1 MSAKTYRTVPV
12 RNLSSD
18 ELLELS
24 KKQKLSLSREDME
37 VVQQIFREID
47 FTMRRLEPAP
57 RVYLAYRPDVVGTLQ
72 APHLFRLHPP
82 QRQRRRAGDGKQP
95 VQNLHQKAFREDHG
109 TQAGLRAQRV

>member
-12 RNLSSD
+12 RDLSSD

-47 FTMRRLEPAP
+47 RDPTDVELEVIAQTWSEHCKHRIFSASISHSVNGGAP
-57 RVYLAYRPDVVGTLQ
+57 DRGQPLQ
-72 APHLFRLHPP
+72 
-82 QRQRRRAGDGKQP
+82 D
-95 VQNLHQKAFREDHG
+95 LHQEAFRKDHG

>member
-37 VVQQIFREID
+37 VVQQIS
-47 FTMRRLEPAP
+47 
-57 RVYLAYRPDVVGTLQ
+57 
-72 APHLFRLHPP
+72 
-82 QRQRRRAGDGKQP
+82 GKSTATP
-95 VQNLHQKAFREDHG
+95 LTWNWK
-109 TQAGLRAQRV
+109 

>member
-37 VVQQIFREID
+37 VVLPLPSNMGAVSPEAAAASRELDISRMN
-47 FTMRRLEPAP
+47 TSLVPVPNSVSPSGAASQEAP
-57 RVYLAYRPDVVGTLQ
+57 PENVPLPESSV
-72 APHLFRLHPP
+72 
-82 QRQRRRAGDGKQP
+82 KQ
-95 VQNLHQKAFREDHG
+95 
-109 TQAGLRAQRV
+109 

>member
-37 VVQQIFREID
+37 VVQVK
-47 FTMRRLEPAP
+47 MLLPHSRLPGSA
-57 RVYLAYRPDVVGTLQ
+57 R
-72 APHLFRLHPP
+72 
-82 QRQRRRAGDGKQP
+82 
-95 VQNLHQKAFREDHG
+95 
-109 TQAGLRAQRV
+109 

>member
-47 FTMRRLEPAP
+47 RDPTDVEL
-57 RVYLAYRPDVVGTLQ
+57 DVVGTLQ
-72 APHLFRLHPP
+72 TPHLLRLYQP
-82 QRQRRRAGDGKQP
+82 QRQRRRTGDGEQP
-95 VQNLHQKAFREDHG
+95 VQDLHQEAFRKDHG
-109 TQAGLRAQRV
+109 TQTGLRAQRV

>member
-47 FTMRRLEPAP
+47 RDPT
-57 RVYLAYRPDVVGTLQ
+57 DVEL
-72 APHLFRLHPP
+72 
-82 QRQRRRAGDGKQP
+82 
-95 VQNLHQKAFREDHG
+95 
-109 TQAGLRAQRV
+109 